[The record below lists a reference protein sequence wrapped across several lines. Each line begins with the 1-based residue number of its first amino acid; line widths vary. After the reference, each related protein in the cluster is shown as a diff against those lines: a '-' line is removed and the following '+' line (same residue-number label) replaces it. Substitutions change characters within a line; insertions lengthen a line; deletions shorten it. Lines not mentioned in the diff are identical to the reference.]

1 MTSWAARAGAWQIG
15 LVLGLAGVV
24 GAGTSARADTTLI
37 NASSNINQEMFQ
49 EYNAAFTRYWR
60 GKTGEAVT
68 IKQTHA
74 QSTNQVARIRNG
86 EEADVVTL
94 AVSLDIDT
102 IAAAGLMPS
111 DWQGRLANHSSPFTS
126 TVVFLVRRGNPRQIR
141 DWNDLVRWGINVVTS
156 NPKSSGIARWG
167 HLAAYGYALKQPG
180 GNDASAKLFLKRLYG
195 NNRVLEYTARGAN
208 NAFTKSK
215 IGDVMITW
223 ESEALQ
229 IAAAAPDEFE
239 IVVPSVSIVA
249 EPPVALVDK
258 MVEKRGTRKLADAY
272 LNYLYSPEA
281 QELLV
286 KYYYRPADAAIA
298 EKYSKRFKPLSL
310 FRVDEVFGSWQQAF
324 KTHFSDGGVLDQVY
338 DPYRNAS

>member
-1 MTSWAARAGAWQIG
+1 MTRWSNTVNALRMGAAICLFACLPAQAG
-15 LVLGLAGVV
+15 
-24 GAGTSARADTTLI
+24 TTLI

-94 AVSLDIDT
+94 AVSLDIDK
-102 IAAAGLMPS
+102 IAASGLLPA
-111 DWQGRLANHSSPFTS
+111 DWQGRLSNHSSPFTS
-126 TVVFLVRRGNPRQIR
+126 TVVFLVRRGNPRQIK
-141 DWNDLVRWGINVVTS
+141 DWDDLVRWGINVVTS

-208 NAFTKSK
+208 TAFTKGK
-215 IGDVMITW
+215 IGDAMITW
-223 ESEALQ
+223 ESEAMQ
-229 IAAAAPDEFE
+229 IVAAAPDEYE
-239 IVVPSVSIVA
+239 IVVPSMSIVA
-249 EPPVALVDK
+249 EPPVAMIDK
-258 MVEKRGTRKLADAY
+258 MVDKRGTRKLADAY
-272 LNYLYSPEA
+272 LNYLYSAEA

-286 KYYYRPADAAIA
+286 KYNYRPSDRALA
-298 EKYSKRFKPLSL
+298 EKYANRFKPLTL
-310 FRVDEVFGSWQQAF
+310 FRVDQVFGSWGQAF
-324 KTHFSDGGVLDQVY
+324 KDHFTDGGVLDQVY
-338 DPYRNAS
+338 DPFRNAS